1 MRPDERDT
9 AYLWDMLEAGREII
23 QFMAGTDQAGFAG
36 EKTLRYA
43 VERQLLVIGE
53 AANHVSPVFRQSH
66 PEVPWT
72 AVIGLRNLLAHEY
85 GEVLVDRIWFTA
97 TEKVPELV
105 SLLEP
110 LVPQT

>member
-43 VERQLLVIGE
+43 KEEIYTIDCLITSFL
-53 AANHVSPVFRQSH
+53 
-66 PEVPWT
+66 
-72 AVIGLRNLLAHEY
+72 
-85 GEVLVDRIWFTA
+85 
-97 TEKVPELV
+97 
-105 SLLEP
+105 SLFL
-110 LVPQT
+110 